1 MSDHNAYP
9 MVRLKMSRNRRV
21 DYCDP
26 RAYSE
31 AMFLLKNSSMTS
43 WMISISENRQAEDY
57 SIHLESIILPLIPP
71 INALDFTLLQCSL
84 TYREII

>member
-1 MSDHNAYP
+1 VSDHNAYP

-31 AMFLLKNSSMTS
+31 AMFLLWNSSMTS

-71 INALDFTLLQCSL
+71 NNALDFTLL
-84 TYREII
+84 